1 MRSGVPSLRER
12 IGAGI
17 LLVALV
23 MLPVGLNSPD
33 VGGVS
38 ALLAAVALF
47 VISRTPAPEWA
58 HAPGRTKVGVI
69 VIAWGTLVLALDNMT
84 QAGTPPVLLPA
95 IIAAGFALAIV
106 GAFGVERIVRS
117 STSLPFGTHAGN
129 AEDPRGH

>member
-1 MRSGVPSLRER
+1 
-12 IGAGI
+12 

-38 ALLAAVALF
+38 VLFAAVAMV

-58 HAPGRTKVGVI
+58 HAPGRTKIGVI
-69 VIAWGTLVLALDNMT
+69 VIAWGTLVMAMDNMT

-95 IIAAGFALAIV
+95 IIVAGFALAIV
-106 GAFGVERIVRS
+106 GALGIQQIVRS
-117 STSLPFGTHAGN
+117 STASLPFGTRAGN